1 MQAFKRAKYSM
12 KAPAIAILLLLIGF
26 LQGCSNSSPSLP
38 SSSPIKGE
46 YIFRR
51 HDESLVQ
58 VEPMTPLQ
66 RVAYPWEEERH
77 SHYPKITKDFF
88 RCKGSSLNPVHLIQK
103 ENEMVR
109 YYDCGGP
116 QKHSLPLR
124 DQKEFVYP
132 VLIDLLDYIQTQT
145 GKRVVITC
153 GHCCP
158 DHSSYLDPSPSNQTS
173 KHMLGAEVDFY
184 VQGMEQ
190 EPEKIIEFILAYYRE
205 QPKYKGLKE
214 FEEFKRYDKEDKS
227 IALAPWHNKEI
238 FVKLFNK
245 NEGRDFDNRHPYPYV
260 CIQVRHDWD
269 LDEKVTYS
277 WDKAFHNF
285 LRW

>member
-1 MQAFKRAKYSM
+1 MEKTTLYVM
-12 KAPAIAILLLLIGF
+12 LLLMGLV
-26 LQGCSNSSPSLP
+26 QGCSNPP
-38 SSSPIKGE
+38 SSVPPHSPLKGE

-58 VEPMTPLQ
+58 AQPMVPLK
-66 RVAYPWEEERH
+66 RAPYPWEEDRH
-77 SHYPKITKDFF
+77 CSYPKITKDFF
-88 RCKGSSLNPVHLIQK
+88 RCKGSSLNPVHLIPLQK
-103 ENEMVR
+103 EIVR

-124 DQKEFVYP
+124 DQKEFIYP
-132 VLIDLLDYIQTQT
+132 ILIDLLNYIQIQT

-158 DHSSYLDPSPSNQTS
+158 DHNLYVDPAKTNQSS
-173 KHMLGAEVDFY
+173 KHMLGAEVDLY
-184 VQGMEQ
+184 VQGMEHQ
-190 EPEKIIEFILAYYRE
+190 PEKVIDLILAFYKE

-214 FEEFKRYDKEDKS
+214 YEEFKRYEKEEKTIS
-227 IALAPWHNKEI
+227 QLPWYNKEI
-238 FVKLFNK
+238 YIKLLK
-245 NEGRDFDNRHPYPYV
+245 KHEGRDFDNRHPYPYV

-277 WDKAFHNF
+277 WNKAFRNF
-285 LRW
+285 HRW